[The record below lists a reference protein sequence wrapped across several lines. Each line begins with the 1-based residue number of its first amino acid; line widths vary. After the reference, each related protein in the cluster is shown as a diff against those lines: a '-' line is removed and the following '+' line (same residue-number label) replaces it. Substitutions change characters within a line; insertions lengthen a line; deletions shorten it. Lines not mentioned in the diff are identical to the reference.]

1 MVSVDGGC
9 VAVKDAVR
17 PGDIDATAQQFPQY
31 MALKGVCA
39 IADPTP
45 GVSSHDVAF
54 GVRNCWG
61 D

>member
-1 MVSVDGGC
+1 M
-9 VAVKDAVR
+9 AVKDAVR